1 MNSLIRIRVGPR
13 LMLGFGIVLMF
24 MLIMLAIGLSRMAMM
39 QTNLEQIVQSDYAK
53 ITQLNKMRDAVRF
66 RGIALRD
73 VVLQDD
79 FAFKRN
85 ETKRMREAR
94 KAYQDADAALA
105 KLVQVTDEKSMLESI
120 RQIEAKSAE
129 QITVVMDAALSED
142 NATAQAAIRDVVR
155 GQQQELIEKLDG
167 MLKNLEKHSLAMSDQ
182 AAQAYSS
189 ARILM
194 LVMGALALVVG
205 ALVAYFITRSL
216 TGRLEGAVQFAQ
228 RISNGD
234 LSGRVTDNG
243 ADEVAQL
250 LQSLDQ
256 MNQALSGI
264 IGQASQAAHQVT
276 DSASELSG
284 TIMEVSSLT
293 DSQAEQV
300 MHVSAAMEEMG
311 VSIAEVAA
319 DATAVA
325 TAANQARDVAQQ
337 GNQNMQQSV
346 NATERIVGSVADS
359 STAIAELS
367 QQIERISQVTQ
378 VIRDIADQTNLL
390 ALNAAIEA
398 ARAGEQGRGFAVV
411 ADEVRKLAERTASS
425 TLSITETV
433 NSVSGKTE
441 QVVEAM
447 RRVSADVN
455 DNAEI
460 SHTTRKL
467 LADIV
472 TAASEVTR
480 LIQHTADATREQTDA
495 SHGTAVAME
504 KISQISESNSARM
517 HGIGAAAG
525 NLNGIANNLQTLV
538 DRFRLS

>member
-1 MNSLIRIRVGPR
+1 MSSLTRIRVGPR
-13 LMLGFGIVLMF
+13 LMLGFGIVLAF
-24 MLIMLAIGLSRMAMM
+24 MLVMLVIGLSRMAMM
-39 QTNLEQIVQSDYAK
+39 QSNLEGIVLQDYAK
-53 ITQLNKMRDAVRF
+53 ISQINKMRDAVRF

-79 FAFKRN
+79 FAFKRG

-94 KAYQDADAALA
+94 KAYQEADTALA
-105 KLVQVTDEKSMLESI
+105 KLVQQGDDLSMLKSI

-129 QITVVMDAALSED
+129 QITLVMDAALSED
-142 NATAQAAIRDVVR
+142 SATAQAGIRDFVR
-155 GQQQELIEKLDG
+155 GQQAELITQLDA
-167 MLKNLEKHSLAMSDQ
+167 MLDKLEKHSLIMTEQ
-182 AAQAYSS
+182 AKQAYES
-189 ARILM
+189 ARVLM
-194 LVMGALALVVG
+194 LALGFLALMAGV
-205 ALVAYFITRSL
+205 LVALFITRSL
-216 TGRLEGAVQFAQ
+216 TVRLEGAVQFAQ

-234 LSGRVTDNG
+234 LSGHVEDNG
-243 ADEVAQL
+243 TDEVSQL
-250 LQSLDQ
+250 LKSLDQ

-276 DSASELSG
+276 DSAEELAG
-284 TIMEVSSLT
+284 TIQDVSGFT
-293 DSQAEQV
+293 DRQTEQV
-300 MHVSAAMEEMG
+300 MQVSAAMEEMG

-325 TAANQARDVAQQ
+325 SAANQARDVALQ
-337 GNQNMQQSV
+337 GNQNMQKSV
-346 NATERIVGSVADS
+346 AATERIVDSVANS
-359 STAIAELS
+359 STAIGELS

-441 QVVEAM
+441 QVVAAM
-447 RRVSADVN
+447 AKVSADVN

-460 SHTTRKL
+460 SHTTRTL
-467 LADIV
+467 LGEIV
-472 TAASEVTR
+472 AAASEVTR
-480 LIQHTADATREQTDA
+480 LIQHTTDATREQTDS
-495 SHGTAVAME
+495 SHSTAVAVE

-517 HGIGAAAG
+517 HAIGASAS
-525 NLNGIANNLQTLV
+525 NLKGIANTLKTLV
-538 DRFRLS
+538 DRFRLG

>member
-1 MNSLIRIRVGPR
+1 MNILIRIRVGPR
-13 LMLGFGIVLMF
+13 LMLGFGIVLLF
-24 MLIMLAIGLSRMAMM
+24 MLLMLGIGLSRMAMM
-39 QTNLEQIVQSDYAK
+39 QTNLEQIVQSDYAE

-73 VVLQDD
+73 VVMQDD
-79 FAFKRN
+79 FAFKRG

-94 KAYQDADAALA
+94 KAYQGADAALT
-105 KLVQVTDEKSMLESI
+105 KLVQGAEEKSMLKSI
-120 RQIEAKSAE
+120 QEIEAKSAE
-129 QITVVMDAALSED
+129 QITLVMDAALSED
-142 NATAQAAIRDVVR
+142 NATAQALIRDVVR
-155 GQQQELIEKLDG
+155 GQQQELIEKLDA
-167 MLKNLEKHSLAMSDQ
+167 MLQHLEQHSLAMSEQ
-182 AAQAYSS
+182 ADKAYGS
-189 ARILM
+189 ARFLM
-194 LVMGALALVVG
+194 LAIGGLALAAG
-205 ALVAYFITRSL
+205 GLVAYFITRSL

-234 LSGRVTDNG
+234 LSGRVSDGG

-276 DSASELSG
+276 DSARELSS
-284 TIMEVSSLT
+284 TIQEVSSLT

-319 DATAVA
+319 DASAVT

-337 GNQNMQQSV
+337 GNLNMQQSV
-346 NATERIVGSVADS
+346 DATERIVSSVAES
-359 STAIAELS
+359 SSAIAELS
-367 QQIERISQVTQ
+367 QQIERISEVTQ

-425 TLSITETV
+425 TLSITATV
-433 NSVSGKTE
+433 DSVSGKTA

-447 RRVSADVN
+447 RRVSSDVN
-455 DNAEI
+455 DNAEN

-472 TAASEVTR
+472 IAASEVTR

-504 KISQISESNSARM
+504 KISQISESNSVRM
-517 HGIGAAAG
+517 HGIGTAAG
-525 NLNGIANNLQTLV
+525 NLNGIANDLKTLV

>member
-1 MNSLIRIRVGPR
+1 MNSLIRMRVGPR
-13 LMLGFGIVLMF
+13 LLLGFGLVLAF

-39 QTNLEQIVQSDYAK
+39 QSHLEEIVQSDYAK
-53 ITQLNKMRDAVRF
+53 VTQLNKMRDAVRF

-79 FAFKRN
+79 FAFKRG

-105 KLVQVTDEKSMLESI
+105 KLLG
-120 RQIEAKSAE
+120 SAE
-129 QITVVMDAALSED
+129 EKAWLEAVRKAEAVSAEAITQVMDAALSED
-142 NATAQAAIRDVVR
+142 TATAQAAIRDTVR
-155 GQQQELIEKLDG
+155 GQQQELIVKLDG
-167 MLKNLEKHSLAMSDQ
+167 MLTTLEKHSVVMSEQ
-182 AAQAYSS
+182 ATQAYQS

-194 LVMGALALVVG
+194 LVLGVVALVVG
-205 ALVAYFITRSL
+205 MGVAYFITRSL
-216 TGRLEGAVQFAQ
+216 TGRLAGAVQFAQ

-234 LSGRVTDNG
+234 LSGRVSDNG

-264 IGQASQAAHQVT
+264 IGQAAQAAHQVT
-276 DSASELSG
+276 GSASELSG
-284 TIMEVSSLT
+284 TIQEVSRLT

-300 MHVSAAMEEMG
+300 MQVSAAMEQMG

-319 DATAVA
+319 DANAVA
-325 TAANQARDVAQQ
+325 SAAKQARDVAQQ

-346 NATERIVGSVADS
+346 TATERIVGSVADS
-359 STAIAELS
+359 SAAIAELS

-433 NSVSGKTE
+433 NSVSGKTN

-447 RRVSADVN
+447 RRVSTDVN

-460 SHTTRKL
+460 SNTTRKL

-495 SHGTAVAME
+495 SHGTAAAME

-525 NLNGIANNLQTLV
+525 NLNGIAGNLQTLV
-538 DRFRLS
+538 DRFRLA

>member
-24 MLIMLAIGLSRMAMM
+24 MLIMLALGLSRMAMM
-39 QTNLEQIVQSDYAK
+39 QSNLEQIVQGDYAK

-79 FAFKRN
+79 FGFKRN

-105 KLVQVTDEKSMLESI
+105 KLVQGAEEKSQLESI

-167 MLKNLEKHSLAMSDQ
+167 MLKNLEQHSLQMSEQ

-194 LVMGALALVVG
+194 LAMGALALVVG
-205 ALVAYFITRSL
+205 GLVAYFITRSL
-216 TGRLEGAVQFAQ
+216 TGRLESAVQFAQ

-234 LSGRVTDNG
+234 LSGRVVDNG

-276 DSASELSG
+276 DSARELSG
-284 TIMEVSSLT
+284 TILEVSRFT

-447 RRVSADVN
+447 RRVSSDVN

-472 TAASEVTR
+472 SAASEVTR

>member
-1 MNSLIRIRVGPR
+1 MNSLIRMRVGPR
-13 LMLGFGIVLMF
+13 LLLGFGLVLAF

-39 QTNLEQIVQSDYAK
+39 QSHLEEIVQSDYAK

-79 FAFKRN
+79 FAFKRG

-105 KLVQVTDEKSMLESI
+105 KLLGSADEKAWLEEV
-120 RQIEAKSAE
+120 RKAEAVSAE
-129 QITVVMDAALSED
+129 AITQVMDAALSED
-142 NATAQAAIRDVVR
+142 NATAQAAIRDTVR
-155 GQQQELIEKLDG
+155 GQQQELIVKLDG
-167 MLKNLEKHSLAMSDQ
+167 MLTTLEKHSVVMSEQ
-182 AAQAYSS
+182 ATQAYQS

-194 LVMGALALVVG
+194 LVLGVVALLVGMG
-205 ALVAYFITRSL
+205 VAYFITRSL
-216 TGRLEGAVQFAQ
+216 TGRLAGAVQFAQ

-234 LSGRVTDNG
+234 LSGRVSDKG

-276 DSASELSG
+276 DSARELSG
-284 TIMEVSSLT
+284 TILEVSSLT

-325 TAANQARDVAQQ
+325 TAAKQARDVAQQ

-346 NATERIVGSVADS
+346 TATERIVGSVADS
-359 STAIAELS
+359 SAAIAELS

-433 NSVSGKTE
+433 NSVSGKTD

-447 RRVSADVN
+447 RRVSTDVN

-460 SHTTRKL
+460 SNTTRKL

-495 SHGTAVAME
+495 SHGTAAAME

-525 NLNGIANNLQTLV
+525 NLNGIAGNLQTLV

>member
-39 QTNLEQIVQSDYAK
+39 QSNLEQIVQSDYAK

-79 FAFKRN
+79 FAFKRG

-105 KLVQVTDEKSMLESI
+105 KLVEVAEEKSLLESI

-167 MLKNLEKHSLAMSDQ
+167 MLKNLEKHSLAMSEQ

-194 LVMGALALVVG
+194 LAMGALALVVG
-205 ALVAYFITRSL
+205 GLVAYFITRSL
-216 TGRLEGAVQFAQ
+216 TGRLESAVQFAQ

-234 LSGRVTDNG
+234 LSGHVSDNG

-276 DSASELSG
+276 DSARELSG
-284 TIMEVSSLT
+284 TIQDVSRLT

-300 MHVSAAMEEMG
+300 MQVSAAMEEMG

-359 STAIAELS
+359 SAAIAELS

-447 RRVSADVN
+447 RRVSSDVN

-495 SHGTAVAME
+495 SHGTAAAME

-525 NLNGIANNLQTLV
+525 NLNGIASNLQTQV